1 MIDIPELTFDGLT
14 ELVSLSINRSA
25 NALNG
30 MIGHEITLSVPKIE
44 LMEFDAAQSN
54 LRGQIDDDIAMVC
67 QDFNGPIEGKS
78 FLVLPARNSL
88 ELISLILGDEVPPEE
103 IPEFEEETLVEV
115 GNVLLNA
122 FLGSLSNELRV
133 TIGSDIPKFSKA
145 DFNENFGDDDIRK
158 HTVIMF
164 VHVDFFVAEAR
175 ITGYLILVVNV
186 IVLQSLIF
194 LVDKYIERMS

>member
-1 MIDIPELTFDGLT
+1 MIDIPELTLDGLT
-14 ELVSLSINRSA
+14 ELVSLSINRAA

-30 MIGHEITLSVPKIE
+30 MTGHEITLSVPNIE
-44 LMEFDAAQSN
+44 LMEFEAAQSQ
-54 LRGQIDDDIAMVC
+54 LRSQIDDDIAMVC
-67 QDFNGPIEGKS
+67 QDFSGPIEGKS
-78 FLVLPARNSL
+78 FLVLPACNSL
-88 ELISLILGDEVPPEE
+88 ELISLILGDSVPPED

-133 TIGSDIPKFSKA
+133 TIGSEIPTFSKA

-164 VHVDFFVAEAR
+164 VHVDFLVADAH
-175 ITGYLILVVNV
+175 IKGYLILVVNV
-186 IVLQSLIF
+186 IVLQSLLF